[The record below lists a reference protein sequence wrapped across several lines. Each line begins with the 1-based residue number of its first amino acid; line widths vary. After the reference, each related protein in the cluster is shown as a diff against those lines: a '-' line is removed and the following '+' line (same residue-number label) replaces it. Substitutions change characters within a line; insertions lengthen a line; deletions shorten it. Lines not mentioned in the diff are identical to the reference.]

1 MNSKII
7 VLCNLII
14 VSMIISGCGPKRI
27 GYNQTN
33 FVLEASRNLDQQEVV
48 DNAIIL
54 DVYSFNI
61 DSTFSS
67 KNLVY
72 RKSESKYETDFY
84 NKFLISPDD
93 MITEKT
99 RAWLSESGLFE
110 MVAEPGSYVD
120 TTHAL
125 QGSIIAL
132 YGDFR
137 DKSSPKATMKIRI
150 FLVNLSDKTVVFNK
164 TYEAVSEADDRTADS
179 IVSGMNNCLIEI
191 LTKLEND
198 LSVNL

>member
-1 MNSKII
+1 MNRKII

-14 VSMIISGCGPKRI
+14 VSILLTGCGPKRI

-33 FVLEASRNLDQQEVV
+33 FVLEASRDLDRQETV
-48 DNAIIL
+48 DDEIIL

-61 DSTFSS
+61 DSTFGS

-99 RAWLSESGLFE
+99 RAWLSESGLFK

-137 DKSSPKATMKIRI
+137 DKSLPKATMKVRL

-164 TYEAVSEADDRTADS
+164 TYEAVSEAEDRTADS
-179 IVSGMNNCLIEI
+179 LVSGLNNCLINI
-191 LTKLEND
+191 LTELEND

>member
-1 MNSKII
+1 MNRKII
-7 VLCNLII
+7 LLCNLII
-14 VSMIISGCGPKRI
+14 VSILLTGCGPRRI
-27 GYNQTN
+27 GYNQTD
-33 FVLEASRNLDQQEVV
+33 FVLEASRNLDREEKV
-48 DNAIIL
+48 DDEIIL

-61 DSTFSS
+61 DSTFGS
-67 KNLVY
+67 KSLVY

-99 RAWLSESGLFE
+99 RAWLSESGLFKT
-110 MVAEPGSYVD
+110 VAEPGSYVD
-120 TTHAL
+120 STHAL

-137 DKSSPKATMKIRI
+137 DKSSPKATMKIRL

-164 TYEAVSEADDRTADS
+164 TYEVVSEAEDRTADS
-179 IVSGMNNCLIEI
+179 LVSGLNNCLIQI
-191 LTKLEND
+191 LTELEND
-198 LSVNL
+198 LSEAI

>member
-1 MNSKII
+1 
-7 VLCNLII
+7 
-14 VSMIISGCGPKRI
+14 MIISGCGPKRI

-33 FVLEASRNLDQQEVV
+33 FVLDVSRDLDQQEIV
-48 DNAIIL
+48 DDEIIL

-61 DSTFSS
+61 DSAFGS
-67 KNLVY
+67 KSLVY

-110 MVAEPGSYVD
+110 MVAEPGSYLD
-120 TTHAL
+120 ATHAL

-137 DKSSPKATMKIRI
+137 DKSSPKATMKIRL

-164 TYEAVSEADDRTADS
+164 TYEAVSEAEDRTADS
-179 IVSGMNNCLIEI
+179 IVSGLNNCLINI
-191 LTKLEND
+191 LTELEND

>member
-1 MNSKII
+1 MNRKII
-7 VLCNLII
+7 LLCNLII
-14 VSMIISGCGPKRI
+14 VSILLTGCGPRRI

-33 FVLEASRNLDQQEVV
+33 FVLEASRDLDQQEKV
-48 DNAIIL
+48 DDEIIL

-61 DSTFSS
+61 DSTFGS
-67 KNLVY
+67 KSLVY

-84 NKFLISPDD
+84 NKYLISPDD

-99 RAWLSESGLFE
+99 RAWLSESGLFKT
-110 MVAEPGSYVD
+110 VAEPGSYVD
-120 TTHAL
+120 STHAL

-137 DKSSPKATMKIRI
+137 DKSSPKATMKIRL

-164 TYEAVSEADDRTADS
+164 TYEVVSEAEDRTADS
-179 IVSGMNNCLIEI
+179 LVSGLNNCLIQI
-191 LTKLEND
+191 LTELEND
-198 LSVNL
+198 LSEAI

>member
-1 MNSKII
+1 MNRKII
-7 VLCNLII
+7 VLCNLI
-14 VSMIISGCGPKRI
+14 GPKRI

-33 FVLEASRNLDQQEVV
+33 FVLDVSRDLDQQEIV
-48 DNAIIL
+48 DDEIIL

-61 DSTFSS
+61 DSAFGS
-67 KNLVY
+67 KSLVY

-110 MVAEPGSYVD
+110 MVAEPGSYLD
-120 TTHAL
+120 ATHAL

-137 DKSSPKATMKIRI
+137 DKSSPKATMKIRL

-164 TYEAVSEADDRTADS
+164 TYEAVSEAEDRTADS
-179 IVSGMNNCLIEI
+179 IVSGLNNCLINI
-191 LTKLEND
+191 LTELEND

>member
-1 MNSKII
+1 MNRKII

-33 FVLEASRNLDQQEVV
+33 FVLDVSRDLDQQEIV
-48 DNAIIL
+48 DDEIIL

-61 DSTFSS
+61 DSAFGS
-67 KNLVY
+67 KSLVY

-110 MVAEPGSYVD
+110 MVAEPGSYLD
-120 TTHAL
+120 ATHAL

-137 DKSSPKATMKIRI
+137 DKSSPKATMKIRL

-164 TYEAVSEADDRTADS
+164 TYEAVSEAEDRTADS
-179 IVSGMNNCLIEI
+179 IVSGLNNCLINI
-191 LTKLEND
+191 LTELEND